1 MRRLY
6 MQKNKATGSRG
17 MVATGW
23 LCEKCNFSDIIT
35 RFKKSRTSLSRQHHA
50 LMCECQ
56 TCGTTHKKGTGRSVG
71 WASTESNLERTG
83 QDHSHVNL
91 EHILAKLSNQE
102 KRVDGLILI
111 NNLDDPS
118 GYLGLVLGTF
128 IWNDS
133 AGDTRQI
140 AKDVFTAHA
149 TDLQRNI
156 IDSVWKE
163 SWKRKGWKPLHGK
176 RFKQKVMESS
186 IDIEQVFGM
195 GIILNRRVTDSTF
208 KAIEMIESP
217 EIYIEAALEAN
228 HRLAETY
235 ADRAISEGNNELAGK
250 YMARAIKGGNY
261 ALLGKY
267 VDIKGQ
273 DAAELI
279 MEQLGKEKAQVSHWD
294 SWTLQDFYAA
304 LGRTGSPEAALF
316 LINDLFCK
324 PSYFNDKNTIFS
336 MGNENSENS
345 VIRAIAALPR
355 YFEESDIVAALVSH
369 MDNYEPL
376 EFLVQHYK
384 EPEENAAL
392 FREVMDS
399 SGDYE
404 KTKKFIREATGIN
417 SSYYKHYLLKKD
429 SGIRKFL
436 FDDDPAL
443 RLMGTS
449 MGKSAELGEELEEYV
464 FAMSFLDPEESVREG
479 ATELVKAIGSSK
491 IATPRLENIYTHNSS
506 GYENLERLIGYEDPR
521 FLPMILKYIHDFT
534 ELNKK
539 LIATLE
545 KRFPDQGQI
554 LETLF
559 QTAMEKAP
567 LPSARNAVMIALDID
582 KPKSCDWI
590 KDMMKI
596 TTGKD
601 RAARKESVNR
611 RLMFIDIFAGI
622 ATPED
627 IPYLQELMKKDR
639 SPRAKRRLTEI
650 MMKTNT

>member
-17 MVATGW
+17 MVAAGW

-35 RFKKSRTSLSRQHHA
+35 RFKKSRTSLLRQHHA
-50 LMCECQ
+50 LTCECQ
-56 TCGTTHKKGTGRSVG
+56 TCGTTHKKGTVGLLRSG
-71 WASTESNLERTG
+71 EPLS
-83 QDHSHVNL
+83 HSHVNL
-91 EHILAKLSNQE
+91 EHILAKLSDRE

-149 TDLQRNI
+149 TDLQREI

-195 GIILNRRVTDSTF
+195 GIILNRRITDSTF

-250 YMARAIKGGNY
+250 YIARAIKGGNY

-279 MEQLGKEKAQVSHWD
+279 MEQLGKEKARISSWD
-294 SWTLQDFYAA
+294 YESLENFYDA
-304 LGRTGSPEAALF
+304 LSRTDAPEAALF
-316 LINDLFCK
+316 LIKDF
-324 PSYFNDKNTIFS
+324 FNGDYSDYNGRTCIS
-336 MGNENSENS
+336 RIGDENSENS
-345 VIRAIAALPR
+345 VIRAIAALPDN
-355 YFEESDIVAALVSH
+355 FEESEVVAALVSH
-369 MDNYEPL
+369 MDDYEPL

-384 EPEENAAL
+384 EPEETAAL

-404 KTKKFIREATGIN
+404 KTKKFIREATGID
-417 SSYYKHYLLKKD
+417 SSYYRHYLLEKD
-429 SGIRKFL
+429 PAGVRKFL
-436 FDDDPAL
+436 LDDDPAL

-449 MGKSAELGEELEEYV
+449 MGKSAELGAELEEYV

-479 ATELVKAIGSSK
+479 ATELVKEIGSSQ
-491 IATPRLENIYTHNSS
+491 IATPRLENIYTRHSS
-506 GYENLERLIGYEDPR
+506 GRFLFFRYENLERLISYEDSR
-521 FLPMILKYIHDFT
+521 FLPVILEHIHEFAK
-534 ELNKK
+534 LSNK
-539 LIATLE
+539 LIAMLETLY
-545 KRFPDQGQI
+545 PDQEQI

-559 QTAMEKAP
+559 QKAMEEAP
-567 LPSARNAVMIALDID
+567 QPSARNAVMIALDID
-582 KPKSCDWI
+582 KQKSCDKI

-601 RAARKESVNR
+601 RTDRKQSVNR

-639 SPRAKRRLTEI
+639 SPRAKRRLTKI
-650 MMKTNT
+650 MMQTNT